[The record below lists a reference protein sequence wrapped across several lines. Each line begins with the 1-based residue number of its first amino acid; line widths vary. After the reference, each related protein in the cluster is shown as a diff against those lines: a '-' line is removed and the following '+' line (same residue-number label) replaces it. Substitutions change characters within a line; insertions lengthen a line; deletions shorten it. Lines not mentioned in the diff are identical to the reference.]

1 MKKRMHTLINL
12 YNFFSY
18 KSRFLKKKKKKLM
31 CQIDANLQ
39 SYHTHP
45 KNKLIF
51 KNILMSEPV

>member
-1 MKKRMHTLINL
+1 
-12 YNFFSY
+12 
-18 KSRFLKKKKKKLM
+18 M